1 MIEIFNNDTFGPMN
15 KGQIATVYILGL
27 GALGSLYAAHL
38 YDMDPASVKII
49 ANTDRRSA
57 FMQEGVTI
65 NGKRYDFAF
74 VSPEDETPTP
84 ADLIII
90 AVKSHQLSSAIH
102 DIKPFVGQD
111 TTVISLL
118 NGISS
123 EEIIGAEIGF
133 EHLLYAYGVGMD
145 AVRTGNSVNYQF
157 PGWIYFGEK
166 NNEVYSERVKAIKAL
181 FEKADIPF
189 KIPVDMQRALWA
201 KFMMNTGINQV
212 SAVLKAPYGV
222 FQQNEEARQLMV
234 IAANE
239 VLMIGNKAGIGIDQ
253 TDMDTFLNIVNGLN
267 PAGKTSMLQDIE
279 AGRKSELDIFAG
291 MVIELGKEFDV
302 PTPVNETL
310 FSIIRAMETMEAVS

>member
-1 MIEIFNNDTFGPMN
+1 MNN
-15 KGQIATVYILGL
+15 GQIATTYILGL

-38 YDMDPASVKII
+38 YDMNPASVRII
-49 ANTDRRSA
+49 ADADRIAR
-57 FMQEGVTI
+57 FNKEGITI
-65 NGKRYDFAF
+65 NDKRYDFTY
-74 VSPEDETPTP
+74 VSLGDEVQAP

-90 AVKSHQLSSAIH
+90 AVKAHQLARAID
-102 DIKPFVGQD
+102 DIKPFVNQD

-123 EEIIGAEIGF
+123 EEIIGAEIGM

-166 NNEVYSERVKAIKAL
+166 NNEVYSERVAAIKTL
-181 FEKADIPF
+181 FEKAAIPF

-222 FQQNEEARQLMV
+222 FQLNKGARQLMV
-234 IAANE
+234 TAANE
-239 VLMIGNKAGIGIDQ
+239 VLTIGKKAGIGIDQ
-253 TDMDTFLNIVNGLN
+253 TDMDAFLHIVDGLN

-279 AGRKSELDIFAG
+279 AGRQSELDIFAG
-291 MVIELGKEFDV
+291 KVIALGKTFNI
-302 PTPVNETL
+302 PTPVNEVL
-310 FSIIRAMETMEAVS
+310 FSVIRAMEAMGPVN

>member
-1 MIEIFNNDTFGPMN
+1 MGIFNNDTFGPMKN
-15 KGQIATVYILGL
+15 GQVATVYILGL
-27 GALGSLYAAHL
+27 GALGSLYAGHL

-49 ANTDRRSA
+49 ADANRIAA
-57 FMQEGVTI
+57 FRQEGIII
-65 NGKRYDFAF
+65 NGKRYDFTY
-74 VSPEDETPTP
+74 VSPDDEAPVP

-90 AVKSHQLSSAIH
+90 AVKSHQLGKAIQ
-102 DIKPFVGQD
+102 DIKPFVSKD

-123 EEIIGAEIGF
+123 EEIIGAEIGID
-133 EHLLYAYGVGMD
+133 HLLYAYGVGMD
-145 AVRTGNSVNYQF
+145 AVRERNTVNYQY

-166 NNEVYSERVKAIKAL
+166 NNEVYSERVAAVKTL

-222 FQQNEEARQLMV
+222 FQQNDEARKLM
-234 IAANE
+234 ITAANE
-239 VLMIGNKAGIGIDQ
+239 VLMIGEKAGVGVDQ
-253 TDMDTFLNIVNGLN
+253 TDMDTFLSIVSGLN

-291 MVIELGKEFDV
+291 KVIELGKEFNIA
-302 PTPVNETL
+302 TPVNEIL
-310 FSIIRAMETMEAVS
+310 FSIIRAMETVG

>member
-1 MIEIFNNDTFGPMN
+1 MNN
-15 KGQIATVYILGL
+15 GQIATVYILGL

-38 YDMDPASVKII
+38 YDMGPASVKII
-49 ANTDRRSA
+49 ADANRIAA
-57 FMQEGVTI
+57 FRGEGINI
-65 NGKRYDFAF
+65 NGKRYDFTY
-74 VSPEDETPTP
+74 VSPEDVVPVP

-90 AVKSHQLSSAIH
+90 AVKSHQLTRAIH
-102 DIKPFVGQD
+102 DIKPFVNKD

-123 EEIIGAEIGF
+123 EEIIGAEIGM

-145 AVRTGNSVNYQF
+145 AVRSGNTINYQY
-157 PGWIYFGEK
+157 PGWVYFGEK
-166 NNEVYSERVKAIKAL
+166 NNEVYSERVTAIKTL

-201 KFMMNTGINQV
+201 KFMMNAGINQV

-222 FQQNEEARQLMV
+222 FQQNEEARKLMV
-234 IAANE
+234 TAANE
-239 VLMIGNKAGIGIDQ
+239 VLMIGEKAGVGIDQ
-253 TDMDTFLNIVNGLN
+253 TDMDTFLSIVDGLN

-291 MVIELGKEFDV
+291 KVIELGKAFDV

-310 FSIIRAMETMEAVS
+310 FSIIRSMEMMG